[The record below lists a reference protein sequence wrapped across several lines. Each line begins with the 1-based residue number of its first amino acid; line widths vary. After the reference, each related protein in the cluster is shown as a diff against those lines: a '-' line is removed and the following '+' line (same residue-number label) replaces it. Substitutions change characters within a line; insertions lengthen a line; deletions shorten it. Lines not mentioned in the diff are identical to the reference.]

1 MMWKGFG
8 SSAGQGETT
17 LIAHGAVIDGSITFA
32 GILEIEGRVNGDIF
46 AAGDE
51 QAVVRLLQG
60 GHVHGNVSAPLIV
73 VNGTVTGNI
82 HSSDH
87 AELAPRAV
95 INGDVCYNL
104 LEMSKGA
111 QVNGRLLFN
120 DGSSE
125 PGAGV
130 GEPTPLLDHERE
142 SSQ

>member
-8 SSAGQGETT
+8 SSGGQGETT
-17 LIAHGAVIDGSITFA
+17 LIAPGAVIDGTITFA
-32 GILEIEGRVNGDIF
+32 GVLEIEGRVNGNIY

-51 QAVVRLLQG
+51 QAVVRVLQG

-73 VNGTVTGNI
+73 VNGTVTGNV
-82 HSSDH
+82 HSTDH

-95 INGDVCYNL
+95 INGDVRYNL

-120 DGSSE
+120 GGSSG
-125 PGAGV
+125 PGTA
-130 GEPTPLLDHERE
+130 TDE
-142 SSQ
+142 STEMADDDPEFP

>member
-17 LIAHGAVIDGSITFA
+17 LVAPGAVIDGTITFT
-32 GILEIEGRVNGDIF
+32 GVLEIEGRVNGNIL

-51 QAVVRLLQG
+51 QAVVRVLQG

-73 VNGTVTGNI
+73 VNGTVTGNV
-82 HSSDH
+82 HSTDH
-87 AELAPRAV
+87 AELAARAV
-95 INGDVCYNL
+95 INGDVRYNL

-120 DGSSE
+120 GGSSGSGADAGESTQSLDDDLE
-125 PGAGV
+125 P
-130 GEPTPLLDHERE
+130 
-142 SSQ
+142 QQ

>member
-17 LIAHGAVIDGSITFA
+17 LIAPGAVIDGSITFA
-32 GILEIEGRVNGDIF
+32 GILEIEGRVNGNIF

-51 QAVVRLLQG
+51 QAVVRVLQG

-73 VNGTVTGNI
+73 VNGTVTGNV
-82 HSSDH
+82 HSTDH

-95 INGDVCYNL
+95 INGDVRYNL

-120 DGSSE
+120 GGSSG
-125 PGAGV
+125 PGAGAA
-130 GEPTPLLDHERE
+130 EPTQSLSDDLEC
-142 SSQ
+142 S

>member
-1 MMWKGFG
+1 MKWKGFG

-17 LIAHGAVIDGSITFA
+17 LIAPGAVIDGTITFT
-32 GILEIEGRVNGDIF
+32 GVLEIEGRVNGNIF

-51 QAVVRLLQG
+51 QAVVRVLQG

-73 VNGTVTGNI
+73 VNGTVAGNV
-82 HSSDH
+82 HSTDH

-95 INGDVCYNL
+95 INGDVRYNL

-120 DGSSE
+120 GGSSVL
-125 PGAGV
+125 GTDAG
-130 GEPTPLLDHERE
+130 ESTQSLDGDLE
-142 SSQ
+142 SPQ

>member
-17 LIAHGAVIDGSITFA
+17 LIAPGVVIDGTITFT
-32 GILEIEGRVNGDIF
+32 GVLEIEGRVNGNIF

-51 QAVVRLLQG
+51 QAVVRVLQG

-73 VNGTVTGNI
+73 VNGTVTGNV
-82 HSSDH
+82 HSTDH

-95 INGDVCYNL
+95 INGDVRYNL

-120 DGSSE
+120 GGLPE
-125 PGAGV
+125 PGTAAGESAD
-130 GEPTPLLDHERE
+130 GESEF
-142 SSQ
+142 SNS